1 MPALRRTRTGPRDAK
16 GSVMRVVVVVA
27 LLLALAAPGLAQPA
41 PGGSWSPNTG
51 WNTGFETGD
60 DLVRQ
65 HEERARK
72 MREDFEATS
81 KRMDDDFNRTSNI
94 VWGMIVFGGIA
105 VVLIAIVGALSS
117 RRRRPVMV
125 YEPTLEPAYSPTPVS
140 TGNIDV
146 TVLRLAIDGRASKF
160 VQTELEAIVKTYDA
174 ATEDSRARRLRE
186 LSIMLRRV
194 RDSWIYGGA
203 DNDPLRPRSEA
214 LAAVARHVDEARSR
228 VKQPATQVAGVG
240 STRPPVGLI
249 LVSIVVAAR
258 GELMTVTDLATGE
271 DIRRALE
278 AAVDRAA
285 SDLLAVEVVWVPTE
299 TGQQLSSLDLE
310 AHYRTSELHPLAG
323 SRVGKTF
330 CTYCGGP
337 FPMELVSCPH
347 CGAPAREARAS

>member
-1 MPALRRTRTGPRDAK
+1 
-16 GSVMRVVVVVA
+16 MRVVILLA
-27 LLLALAAPGLAQPA
+27 LLLGLAAPAVAQPS
-41 PGGSWSPNTG
+41 PGGSWSPNSG
-51 WNTGFETGD
+51 WNTGIDQDFGGD
-60 DLVRQ
+60 QFRRA
-65 HEERARK
+65 HEERARQ
-72 MREDFEATS
+72 MRDDFDATK
-81 KRMDDDFNRTSNI
+81 KRMDDDFERTSSF
-94 VWGMIVFGGIA
+94 VWGFIVFCAIA
-105 VVLIAIVGALSS
+105 MILIAIVGALRS
-117 RRRRPVMV
+117 RRRPPMV
-125 YEPTLEPAYSPTPVS
+125 YEPILEPAYPTPAVS
-140 TGNIDV
+140 SGNIDV
-146 TVLRLAIDGRASKF
+146 TVLRIAIDGRASKF
-160 VQTELEAIVKTYDA
+160 VQTELAAIVKTYDA

-203 DNDPLRPRSEA
+203 DNDPLRPRGEA

-228 VKQPATQVAGVG
+228 VKQPTTEMVSPSRAPIGV
-240 STRPPVGLI
+240 I

-258 GELMTVTDLATGE
+258 GELMTITDLATGE

-285 SDLLAVEVVWVPTE
+285 SDLVAVEVVWVPSE
-299 TGQQLSSLDLE
+299 PGQQLSSLDLE
-310 AHYRTSELHPLAG
+310 AHYRASELHPLSG